1 MSTVE
6 PVRSS
11 ERPWIARRW
20 PAIAGIAMA
29 AFAAYGIDSGADVAP
44 IVTAS
49 AFVYL
54 GSAALQRRTA
64 AWPVFAVSFVVVGVG
79 SNVDG
84 VNATWVMVALAAVLA
99 VYGVIRGALRPSWG
113 LPLQAGAL
121 VVLAAAA
128 LVAVEA
134 KQTLARSARGPRSA
148 RPRRLGHLPPPRQPS
163 SRPLHGRVLRRTGHL
178 LAAAVLVVTFT

>member
-20 PAIAGIAMA
+20 PAIAGVAMA
-29 AFAAYGIDSGADVAP
+29 AFAAYGIDTGADVAP

-134 KQTLARSARGPRSA
+134 KQTLAGVLVAVGLLAHAAWDTYHHHANRVVVRSMAEFSPSWT
-148 RPRRLGHLPPPRQPS
+148 PS
-163 SRPLHGRVLRRTGHL
+163 SPPQS
-178 LAAAVLVVTFT
+178 